1 MAVNSESTTLVNRAA
16 DPRATGLTAAAGTR
30 ATGPTAAT
38 GLTAATGTRATGLT
52 TGPTVPGTR
61 DAAVTRSPSEE

>member
-30 ATGPTAAT
+30 ATGPTAV
-38 GLTAATGTRATGLT
+38 TGTRETGPT

-61 DAAVTRSPSEE
+61 GAVVTRSPSEE